1 MPHASPDATTIAV
14 RAAPLSPRRR
24 QLLDAA
30 LHVIADD
37 GLKGLTHRAV
47 DRRAGLPE
55 GSCSAYWRTRNALQ
69 AALTEYVAGALLCDV
84 DGLADRM
91 RNCGPDEAAGVEGAL
106 ELFLRWL
113 DQREL
118 LVARLEL
125 TMAASRDDEL
135 ARLLADHRARLV
147 GIVEDIMTAAGKE
160 QGAARA
166 ETLVA
171 SYDGILLAALL
182 KPARERRAFLSR
194 SLELPGDVARRGRH
208 VLTASRHRDVR
219 LIGDA

>member
-1 MPHASPDATTIAV
+1 M
-14 RAAPLSPRRR
+14 RESPRRR

-55 GSCSAYWRTRNALQ
+55 GSCSAYLRTRRALQ
-69 AALTEYVAGALLCDV
+69 AALAEDVADRLIGDV
-84 DGLADRM
+84 DRLADELAATPE
-91 RNCGPDEAAGVEGAL
+91 PDGVAAAI
-106 ELFLRWL
+106 ELFQRWL

-125 TMAASRDDEL
+125 TMAASRDPEL
-135 ARLLADHRARLV
+135 ADLLAAQRVRLIDLV
-147 GIVEDIMTAAGKE
+147 GRIMTATGKE
-160 QGAARA
+160 QGRARA
-166 ETLVA
+166 EALVA

-182 KPARERRAFLSR
+182 KPASERRAFLSR
-194 SLELPGDVARRGRH
+194 SLELLGTGLAGA
-208 VLTASRHRDVR
+208 TGA
-219 LIGDA
+219 

>member
-1 MPHASPDATTIAV
+1 MPHAMSDAAP
-14 RAAPLSPRRR
+14 AASTPLSPRRR

-30 LHVIADD
+30 LHVIADQ

-69 AALTEYVAGALLCDV
+69 AALTEYVAASLLADV
-84 DGLADRM
+84 DGLTEQIRV
-91 RNCGPDEAAGVEGAL
+91 CGPDDEQASVAATL
-106 ELFLRWL
+106 ELFLHWL

-125 TMAASRDDEL
+125 TMAATRDDEL
-135 ARLLADHRARLV
+135 AQLLADHRARLI
-147 GIVEDIMTAAGKE
+147 GIVEEIMTAAGKDRGE
-160 QGAARA
+160 ARA
-166 ETLVA
+166 EALVA

-182 KPARERRAFLSR
+182 QPAPARREFLAR
-194 SLELPGDVARRGRH
+194 SLELLG
-208 VLTASRHRDVR
+208 TA
-219 LIGDA
+219 LAGGAEE

>member
-1 MPHASPDATTIAV
+1 MPPAMPDAPPV
-14 RAAPLSPRRR
+14 AATPLSPRRR

-30 LHVIADD
+30 LHVIADQ

-47 DRRAGLPE
+47 DRHAGLPE

-69 AALTEYVAGALLCDV
+69 AALTEYVAASLLADV
-84 DGLADRM
+84 DALTEQIRV
-91 RNCGPDEAAGVEGAL
+91 CGPDDEQASVAATL

-125 TMAASRDDEL
+125 TMAATRDDEL
-135 ARLLADHRARLV
+135 AQLLGDHRARLI
-147 GIVEDIMTAAGKE
+147 GIVEEIMTAAGKE
-160 QGAARA
+160 HGEARA
-166 ETLVA
+166 EALVA

-182 KPARERRAFLSR
+182 QPAPARREFLAR
-194 SLELPGDVARRGRH
+194 SLELLG
-208 VLTASRHRDVR
+208 TA
-219 LIGDA
+219 LAGGAEE

>member
-1 MPHASPDATTIAV
+1 MPHAAPAPATTT
-14 RAAPLSPRRR
+14 APLSPRRR

-69 AALTEYVAGALLCDV
+69 AALTEYVAASLLADV
-84 DGLADRM
+84 DRLTEQISV
-91 RNCGPDEAAGVEGAL
+91 CGPDDEQAAVAATL
-106 ELFLRWL
+106 ELFLQWL

-125 TMAASRDDEL
+125 TMAATRDDDL
-135 ARLLADHRARLV
+135 AQLLADHRARLIN
-147 GIVEDIMTAAGKE
+147 IVDEIITASGKDHGE
-160 QGAARA
+160 ARA
-166 ETLVA
+166 EALVA

-182 KPARERRAFLSR
+182 QPAPARRVFLVR
-194 SLELPGDVARRGRH
+194 SLELLG
-208 VLTASRHRDVR
+208 TA
-219 LIGDA
+219 LAGDAE

>member
-1 MPHASPDATTIAV
+1 MPHATPH
-14 RAAPLSPRRR
+14 AAPVADPPPALSPRRR

-30 LHVIADD
+30 LHVIADE

-47 DRRAGLPE
+47 DRRAELAE

-69 AALTEYVAGALLCDV
+69 AALTEYVADALLDDV
-84 DGLADRM
+84 DELTERIQA
-91 RNCGPDEAAGVEGAL
+91 CGPDDERASVAATL

-125 TMAASRDDEL
+125 TMAATRDPDL
-135 ARLLADHRARLV
+135 RQLLADHRARLID
-147 GIVEDIMTAAGKE
+147 IVEGIMTAAGK
-160 QGAARA
+160 QHGAARA
-166 ETLVA
+166 EAMVA

-182 KPARERRAFLSR
+182 QPAPARKEFLAR
-194 SLELPGDVARRGRH
+194 SLDVLRTTIA
-208 VLTASRHRDVR
+208 
-219 LIGDA
+219 GDAGQ

>member
-1 MPHASPDATTIAV
+1 MSHPAPAPATTP
-14 RAAPLSPRRR
+14 APLSPRRR

-30 LHVIADD
+30 LHVIADE

-69 AALTEYVAGALLCDV
+69 AALTEYVAASLLADV
-84 DGLADRM
+84 DGLTEQIRI
-91 RNCGPDEAAGVEGAL
+91 CGPDDEQASVAATL

-125 TMAASRDDEL
+125 TMAATRDLEL
-135 ARLLADHRARLV
+135 AQLLADHRARLI
-147 GIVEDIMTAAGKE
+147 GIVEEIMTAAGKE
-160 QGAARA
+160 HGAARA
-166 ETLVA
+166 EALVA

-182 KPARERRAFLSR
+182 QPAPARRDFLHR
-194 SLELPGDVARRGRH
+194 SLE
-208 VLTASRHRDVR
+208 VLGTA
-219 LIGDA
+219 LAGNAG